1 MVLDIYEGER
11 PHIKFSRYLGEV
23 TVFDLPKGRA
33 GTVKCEVYLKMNHEG
48 LLQVKALDLTSGL
61 TLQTSI
67 DANPDNINTDVNND
81 TELDPIEAERYK
93 ILDYDLVYSLEKLD
107 EHLEELNH
115 KYRLHSYS
123 KFILEKIFDTKEWVF
138 KNRRSISLEECH
150 GIQTAINKFLSNI
163 NSLS

>member
-48 LLQVKALDLTSGL
+48 LLQVKALDLNTGHELRTSL
-61 TLQTSI
+61 
-67 DANPDNINTDVNND
+67 DANPEHINEKEVNND

-93 ILDYDLVYSLEKLD
+93 TLDYDLVYGLEKLD
-107 EHLEELNH
+107 EHLEELNN
-115 KYRLHSYS
+115 KYRSHSYS
-123 KFILEKIFDTKEWVF
+123 KYILDKIFDTKEWVF
-138 KNRRSISLEECH
+138 KNRRTITLEQCG
-150 GIQTAINKFLSNI
+150 GIRTAINRFLQNI
-163 NSLS
+163 ETA